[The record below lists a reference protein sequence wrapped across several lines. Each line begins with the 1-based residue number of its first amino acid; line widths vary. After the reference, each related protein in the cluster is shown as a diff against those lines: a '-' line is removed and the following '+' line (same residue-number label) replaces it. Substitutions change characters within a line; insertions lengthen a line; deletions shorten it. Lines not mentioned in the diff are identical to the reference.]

1 MLFNDV
7 KEKNGWADKRA
18 TNEYKTNIKSCKAHR
33 YENCTTLLQ
42 QQRQKQRK
50 TKLINSNV
58 ATPQFSMCTSNR
70 GDGEL
75 LEIF

>member
-1 MLFNDV
+1 VLFNDV

-50 TKLINSNV
+50 TKLIQMSQHHNSACAPAIV
-58 ATPQFSMCTSNR
+58 AMANF
-70 GDGEL
+70 
-75 LEIF
+75 